1 MYDRLTGTPPSPALL
16 GQLENQI
23 NTQGLVNTALF
34 IMDKDDPR
42 SKDFYSVTLKN
53 FASPWTNRDQSIFAP
68 LNDYTA
74 TVIGMVRD
82 DLDFRGVLS
91 EDIVYVGQGTSPA
104 YSPSSNA
111 HYEALESNN
120 VDLRTALS
128 RTTQS

>member
-1 MYDRLTGTPPSPALL
+1 MTNMNRKRNSGALATAAACGVALAMLASAQQALAGSREQARRTNDPPPGTPPSPALL
-16 GQLENQI
+16 GELENQI
-23 NTQGLVNTALF
+23 NTQGLVSTALF

-82 DLDFRGVLS
+82 DRDFRGVL
-91 EDIVYVGQGTSPA
+91 
-104 YSPSSNA
+104 
-111 HYEALESNN
+111 
-120 VDLRTALS
+120 
-128 RTTQS
+128 